1 LFNLASVHEKA
12 REYEKAEAILARLLK
27 NNPDDAPIQNFY
39 GYLLAEMGKDLD
51 FAEELVRKA
60 LVKEPN
66 NGFYIDSLGW
76 ILYKKRDYAGAARE
90 LERAVAKAGEDATIL
105 EHLGDA
111 YAALSRYK
119 DALVAYRHSKKLQDS
134 AGVREKI
141 ESTERRLD

>member
-1 LFNLASVHEKA
+1 
-12 REYEKAEAILARLLK
+12 
-27 NNPDDAPIQNFY
+27 
-39 GYLLAEMGKDLD
+39 
-51 FAEELVRKA
+51 
-60 LVKEPN
+60 
-66 NGFYIDSLGW
+66 
-76 ILYKKRDYAGAARE
+76 
-90 LERAVAKAGEDATIL
+90 VAKAGEDATIL